1 MSGERGCVMGW
12 DGAGGVVGEKVW
24 WERRCGGRESVVREG
39 CGEKGDVVREKV
51 WWETRC
57 GG

>member
-1 MSGERGCVMGW
+1 MGW